1 MASSLAPLDA
11 FLCLLLLAALAY
23 VPHVLKVAVILRR
36 TGRYSLH
43 NPRETVAKAIEE
55 IGAGAG
61 KDDGA
66 KGAGAL
72 ADARLVARLQACHEN
87 HLEHFPIAAAA
98 VLAAA
103 AAGVDRG
110 TTDAAATALLASR
123 VVHFAAY
130 AVGGASASIVRGLVF
145 VAGCA
150 PSAYLL
156 ASASSLRASS
166 KA

>member
-1 MASSLAPLDA
+1 MASSPAPLDA
-11 FLCLLLLAALAY
+11 FMCLLLLAALAY
-23 VPHVLKVAVILRR
+23 VPHCLKVAVILRR

-87 HLEHFPIAAAA
+87 PL
-98 VLAAA
+98 
-103 AAGVDRG
+103 
-110 TTDAAATALLASR
+110 
-123 VVHFAAY
+123 
-130 AVGGASASIVRGLVF
+130 
-145 VAGCA
+145 
-150 PSAYLL
+150 
-156 ASASSLRASS
+156 
-166 KA
+166 